1 MAPVHR
7 LATTDDAAALFDLR
21 RRSILELAAP
31 GLPAGEAEAWAEK
44 HTLARMERK
53 LREFEIWVAELGGA
67 LAGWGAIGDDYLEGL
82 YTAPEFAGHGVGG
95 SILTRLEGLLRDR
108 GIKAVRAD
116 ASSNARDFYLRRG
129 YRLSGPRTAIG
140 AWPITKQLQ

>member
-1 MAPVHR
+1 MATVYRP
-7 LATTDDAAALFDLR
+7 ATDDDAAALFDLR
-21 RRSILELAAP
+21 RRSILELAAR
-31 GLPAGEAEAWAEK
+31 GLPAGDAAAWVAK